1 MNISYNFYVK
11 KIFYA
16 CYVKNVVLPI
26 DIIRNYR
33 NKLGIKNIGNINK
46 LRNNNVRT
54 NSKLIQKALHNFY
67 NERFL
72 SFLTLTYHKNE
83 TDIRK
88 AKKDIRLFFILLK
101 RWWNDHK
108 RSKYLGQLKYFYV
121 YEYQDRRA
129 VHFHILFNLK
139 IPYSMIRQ
147 WWPQVGNSK
156 GVDLRVV
163 YKETNEFVVKYLSK
177 YVTKVQ
183 ENIKSLN
190 QKDVGNQAYS
200 FSHNCRNPL
209 IVRGTKMLN
218 LQQLVQACE
227 KAKEFYLFKTKP
239 NEQGST
245 QLIGGSYDYNVTND
259 YFKDFQYYVS
269 LESLRFRYWL
279 KNKFNKNDVL
289 DFLYKIFD
297 KRKIEKIF
305 LKNRVLH

>member
-26 DIIRNYR
+26 DFIRNER
-33 NKLGIKNIGNINK
+33 NKLGVKNIGNITK

-54 NSKLIQKALHNFY
+54 KSKLIQKALHNFY
-67 NERFL
+67 NARIL
-72 SFLTLTYHKNE
+72 TFLTLTYHKNE

-101 RWWNDHK
+101 RWWNDPK
-108 RSKYLGQLKYFYV
+108 RAKYLGELKHFYV
-121 YEYQDRRA
+121 YEYQERGA
-129 VHFHILFNLK
+129 VHFHILFNRK

-147 WWPQVGNSK
+147 WWPHAGNSK
-156 GVDLRVV
+156 GIDLKVV
-163 YKETNEFVVKYLSK
+163 HKGTNEFVVKYLSK

-190 QKDVGNQAYS
+190 QKDVGIQAYS
-200 FSHNCRNPL
+200 FSRNCRNPL
-209 IVRGTKMLN
+209 VVRGTKMLT
-218 LQQLVQACE
+218 LQELVQACE

-239 NEQGST
+239 NEQGNT

-279 KNKFNKNDVL
+279 KNKFNKNDIL
-289 DFLYKIFD
+289 DFIYKIFD
-297 KRKIEKIF
+297 KTKIEKIF